1 MSCTSTCIQ
10 PSPSQAHCGA
20 CHVTFG
26 GITGFD
32 RHRRDG
38 QCLTPEAIGHT
49 DNGRGVYRLPMT
61 EARAAQLAA
70 MRTDAP
76 SGSHRTPQT
85 AENGSG
91 VVGYG
96 SEASSGSTALSG
108 GNHLPHC
115 DGWFDGRCESNCPR
129 NTGGAES
136 ESGAPE
142 AVAPKPRIRACV
154 EAWPDCETGL
164 YDPRCCRFPKS
175 CSATAYDPEQVTEEY
190 LEDPR

>member
-1 MSCTSTCIQ
+1 MSCTTTCIQ

-32 RHRRDG
+32 RHRRHG

-85 AENGSG
+85 AEQASG
-91 VVGYG
+91 VHGEGLGDSRAVG
-96 SEASSGSTALSG
+96 TRSG
-108 GNHLPHC
+108 G
-115 DGWFDGRCESNCPR
+115 D
-129 NTGGAES
+129 A
-136 ESGAPE
+136 
-142 AVAPKPRIRACV
+142 
-154 EAWPDCETGL
+154 
-164 YDPRCCRFPKS
+164 
-175 CSATAYDPEQVTEEY
+175 
-190 LEDPR
+190 